1 MMVLKSRSKCFSS
14 FILIDNMESI
24 FFLFI
29 CLLLHRILF
38 DPDVRVP
45 DENQPRTSTQNVL
58 DVNKGTFLRCSS
70 AL

>member
-1 MMVLKSRSKCFSS
+1 
-14 FILIDNMESI
+14 MESI